1 MKEFLESVLRQ
12 NVSMQETHCF
22 DDKLPLI
29 LQGRYNFYKMK
40 TNGLPWMAIQPK
52 QDVGLVMLRKDRTKI
67 EKMSGLN
74 CALFLSAASFYMKEK
89 MLEEGIPFVLEKRQ
103 VYLPFIGILL
113 SNVNEREIAP
123 VHLIS
128 YLTQKLIFVAIYEK
142 WEQVIVSEAAK
153 KLNVSK
159 MSVSRCFDEIE
170 YLNVNIMEMKG
181 KSRAITVP
189 ADIKKLWDDMQ
200 SILRSPVV
208 TRYELQEDIR
218 LGKKAGI
225 SALCEYSLLSDNDY
239 PTYAITKKEI
249 NSVGVQKM
257 KQAHPEEKIGCVVL
271 ELGYFINFENKE
283 LEDPMSV
290 ALSLTDAE
298 KWDERVNISVHEML
312 EDYVW

>member
-1 MKEFLESVLRQ
+1 
-12 NVSMQETHCF
+12 
-22 DDKLPLI
+22 
-29 LQGRYNFYKMK
+29 
-40 TNGLPWMAIQPK
+40 
-52 QDVGLVMLRKDRTKI
+52 
-67 EKMSGLN
+67 
-74 CALFLSAASFYMKEK
+74 
-89 MLEEGIPFVLEKRQ
+89 
-103 VYLPFIGILL
+103 
-113 SNVNEREIAP
+113 
-123 VHLIS
+123 
-128 YLTQKLIFVAIYEK
+128 
-142 WEQVIVSEAAK
+142 
-153 KLNVSK
+153 

-208 TRYELQEDIR
+208 TRYELREDIR

-239 PTYAITKKEI
+239 PTYAVTKKEI

-290 ALSLTDAE
+290 ALSLTDTE